1 MKLKT
6 SILAAAL
13 PALMAFAPSFAGA
26 ETIRIATIESLT
38 GTFAPI
44 GQNRLETFQFMADLA
59 NKEDWAG
66 PDNDFEVTGF
76 DGKASPQES
85 VIQLK
90 RAIDQGYRYIGS
102 GNGSNVAFALVDA
115 VNKYNRRNPGKEVI
129 LFNYSSIDPDL
140 TGSKCSFY
148 AFHFDA
154 NTNMKIEVMANAI
167 KEDPDVKKVFI
178 IGQDYSHGHQVSRAA
193 KSALERLAPDVEIVG
208 DDLHPVGSVKDFAP
222 YIAKIKASGADTVIT
237 GNWGSDLALLVKSA
251 ESAGLDAKFYTFYA
265 NNTGSPTAIGAS
277 GADRVKVVTNWHSN
291 ADFDTEKGIVAT
303 YKEKY
308 DDDLYMQYLE
318 TVVGMLAQA
327 VKETGSLDP
336 VKNAHAMEGMTLEA
350 MHGEVEMRA
359 DDHQLQQPLYVA
371 TWTKT
376 DGETVKYDQE
386 NTGYGWKTDTKLDR
400 AAASQPT
407 VCEMGR
413 PES

>member
-1 MKLKT
+1 MKMRT
-6 SILAAAL
+6 TTLAAAL
-13 PALMAFAPSFAGA
+13 PAVLALVPAFAGA

-59 NKEDWAG
+59 NANDWAG
-66 PDNDFEVTGF
+66 ADNDFEVTGF

-115 VNKYNRRNPGKEVI
+115 VNKHNSRNPGKEVI

-140 TGSKCSFY
+140 TNSKCSFY
-148 AFHFDA
+148 AFHFDS

-167 KEDPDVKKVFI
+167 KDDPDVKKVFI

-193 KSALERLAPDVEIVG
+193 KDALARLSPDVEVVG

-237 GNWGSDLALLVKSA
+237 GNWGSDLALLVKAA
-251 ESAGLDAKFYTFYA
+251 ESAGVKAKFYTFYA
-265 NNTGSPTAIGAS
+265 NNTGSPTSIGAS

-291 ADFDTEKGIVAT
+291 ADFDTEKGMVAT
-303 YKEKY
+303 YKEKF

-318 TVVGMLAQA
+318 SVVGMLGKA
-327 VKETGSLDP
+327 VQKTGSLDP
-336 VKNAHAMEGMTLEA
+336 VENAFAMEGMTFDA

-376 DGETVKYDQE
+376 DGGEVKYDQE
-386 NTGYGWKTDTKLDR
+386 NTGYGWKTDTRLERDL
-400 AAASQPT
+400 ATQPT
-407 VCEMGR
+407 TCEMDR
-413 PES
+413 PQR

>member
-1 MKLKT
+1 MGFKT
-6 SILAAAL
+6 TLCAAVLPAITILA
-13 PALMAFAPSFAGA
+13 PTFASA

-38 GTFAPI
+38 GSFAPI

-59 NKEDWAG
+59 NEQGWAG
-66 PDNDFEVTGF
+66 EGNTFEVTGF

-115 VNKYNRRNPGKEVI
+115 INKHNSRNPGKEVI
-129 LFNYSSIDPDL
+129 VFNYSSIDPDL
-140 TGSKCSFY
+140 SNSKCSFY
-148 AFHFDA
+148 AFHFDG

-167 KEDPDVKKVFI
+167 KDDPDVKKVFI

-193 KSALERLAPDVEIVG
+193 KDALARLRPDVEIVG
-208 DDLHPVGSVKDFAP
+208 DDLHPIGSVKDFAP
-222 YIAKIKASGADTVIT
+222 YIAKIKASGADTIIT
-237 GNWGSDLALLVKSA
+237 GNWGADLALLVKAA
-251 ESAGLDAKFYTFYA
+251 EAVGVKAKFYTFYA

-291 ADFDTEKGIVAT
+291 ADFETENGMVAT

-318 TVVGMLAQA
+318 TVVGMLGKA
-327 VKETGSLDP
+327 VQKTGSLDP
-336 VKNAHAMEGMTLEA
+336 IENAFAMEGMTFEA
-350 MHGEVEMRA
+350 MQGEVEMRA
-359 DDHQLQQPLYVA
+359 EDHQLQQPLFVA
-371 TWTKT
+371 TWTQT
-376 DGETVKYDQE
+376 DGDEVKYDQE
-386 NTGYGWKTDTKLDR
+386 NTGYGWKTDAKLPLDVAR
-400 AAASQPT
+400 QPT
-407 VCEMGR
+407 TCEMDR
-413 PES
+413 PSR